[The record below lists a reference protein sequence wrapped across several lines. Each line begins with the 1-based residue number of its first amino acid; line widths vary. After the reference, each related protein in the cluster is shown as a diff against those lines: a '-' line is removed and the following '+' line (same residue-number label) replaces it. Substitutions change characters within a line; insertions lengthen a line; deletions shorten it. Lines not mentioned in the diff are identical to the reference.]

1 MFVLQLNFAEARKNC
16 QSYGMDLVVV
26 EGSIENEFILGQ
38 IKLLSVYILISM
50 VAQVLGANLS
60 RNKISR

>member
-50 VAQVLGANLS
+50 VA
-60 RNKISR
+60 